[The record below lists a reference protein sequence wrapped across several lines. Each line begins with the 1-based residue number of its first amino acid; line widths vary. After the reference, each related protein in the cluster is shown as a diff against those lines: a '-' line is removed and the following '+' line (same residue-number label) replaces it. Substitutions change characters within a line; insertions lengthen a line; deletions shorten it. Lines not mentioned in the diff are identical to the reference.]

1 VGGEGILKRRSKHQA
16 LRHEAGWDTGASAVD
31 LSVLGILGAIEDN
44 AESTVVLGHRG
55 KMS

>member
-31 LSVLGILGAIEDN
+31 LSILGILGAIEDN
-44 AESTVVLGHRG
+44 AESSPRTQG
-55 KMS
+55 